1 MRYLCILILG
11 ALLVH
16 LPGWISKAGAQIGL
30 DVTART
36 GYYTEN
42 NDVFL
47 GSGLNLNIATIS
59 VCPNLEYV
67 LVDNGDFYTL
77 NLDGHLNLVTP
88 PGTALWIGLGLARL
102 YYNPDNGSSTRES
115 GMNLLAGFELK
126 MIPLRPYVQGKFIVG
141 DNSQFVIGAGIV
153 F

>member
-1 MRYLCILILG
+1 MRYLRFLIMGIL
-11 ALLVH
+11 LLN
-16 LPGWISKAGAQIGL
+16 LPGLMGKALAQIGL
-30 DVTART
+30 DATARA
-36 GYYTEN
+36 GYYTDN
-42 NDVFL
+42 NDLFM
-47 GSGLNLNIATIS
+47 GTGLNLNIATIS
-59 VCPNLEYV
+59 ACPNLEYV
-67 LVDNGDFYTL
+67 FVNNGDFYTL

-102 YYNPDNGSSTRES
+102 YYNPDNGSSSRES

-126 MIPLRPYVQGKFIVG
+126 MIPLRPYLQGKFIIA

>member
-1 MRYLCILILG
+1 MRYFHLLIIGIILM
-11 ALLVH
+11 H
-16 LPGWISKAGAQIGL
+16 LPGEMGEARAQIGL
-30 DVTART
+30 DVTARA
-36 GYYTEN
+36 GYYTDN
-42 NDVFL
+42 NDLFL
-47 GSGLNLNIATIS
+47 GTGLNLNIATIS

-67 LVDNGDFYTL
+67 FIDKGDFYTL

-88 PGTALWIGLGLARL
+88 PGTALWIGLGLTRL

-115 GMNLLAGFELK
+115 GMNLLAGFGLTK
-126 MIPLRPYVQGKFIVG
+126 IPLRPYLQGKFIIA